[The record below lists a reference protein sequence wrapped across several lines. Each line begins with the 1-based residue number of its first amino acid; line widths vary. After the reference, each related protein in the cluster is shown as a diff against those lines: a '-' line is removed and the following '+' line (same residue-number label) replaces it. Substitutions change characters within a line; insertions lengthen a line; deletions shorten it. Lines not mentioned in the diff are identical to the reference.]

1 MCVGGVST
9 TGARRLHVRLIRRSS
24 EVDFFLCRFRLRRLL
39 GLMMALRLVRYWHT
53 VAGAIDN
60 FGARCWQWGLLW
72 LRRRY
77 TSGSGAQRRSGR
89 LTIADIHASQ
99 MVAFR
104 ILRECICSAGDFFL
118 VWILQIVECCR
129 RLTSQLE
136 FQFESGWIVEWSLDY
151 CRCVNDSE
159 LPPDSVH
166 TKNIFWLK
174 EALNGRLVGTKTKI
188 GVLF

>member
-104 ILRECICSAGDFFL
+104 ILRECICSAGDFFFFL
-118 VWILQIVECCR
+118 CEFCKLSNVVEDLPR
-129 RLTSQLE
+129 S
-136 FQFESGWIVEWSLDY
+136 WSSSLNRDELL
-151 CRCVNDSE
+151 NDRW
-159 LPPDSVH
+159 
-166 TKNIFWLK
+166 TT
-174 EALNGRLVGTKTKI
+174 AGA
-188 GVLF
+188 